1 MRNSES
7 SDISSSYP
15 SHSRWH
21 TTPVTRP
28 EPTLPPQP
36 APEGAEPEGRRS
48 TRRLFSRLFSR
59 CSSQDSSSG
68 SSSVRSLDDDCP
80 STGGESVESDEGARM
95 PHVNCDA
102 GVLETTLG
110 SLRNH
115 RADLAPI
122 KENNNGYHSV
132 LAPSRVERT
141 WRETGIS
148 SSTNTSSGGGS
159 SSSWLSSSLHGR
171 CPPLL
176 SRLRR
181 HARDESTHTGAAG
194 LEEGY
199 SRPRHLLRRWDDLE
213 HKESQE
219 DDDDEEEEDDDEE
232 EEGAVGLEAFRAGHP
247 CSLEDDPLPELEDTS
262 ISFSAR
268 RREAVYENISV
279 SMGPLGGVES
289 QRDVQKEKSISSRDQ
304 EKLRK
309 IKER

>member
-7 SDISSSYP
+7 SDIPSSYP
-15 SHSRWH
+15 SHSRWY

-28 EPTLPPQP
+28 EPTLPLQP

-68 SSSVRSLDDDCP
+68 SSSVRSLDDDSP
-80 STGGESVESDEGARM
+80 STGGESVDSDDGARM
-95 PHVNCDA
+95 PNVNCDA
-102 GVLETTLG
+102 GVSETTL
-110 SLRNH
+110 SSFRNR
-115 RADLAPI
+115 RAELAPI
-122 KENNNGYHSV
+122 KESGDGYHSV
-132 LAPSRVERT
+132 LSRSRGERT
-141 WRETGIS
+141 WRESGI

-181 HARDESTHTGAAG
+181 HARDESTHTG

-199 SRPRHLLRRWDDLE
+199 SRPRHLLRRWNDLD
-213 HKESQE
+213 HKELQE
-219 DDDDEEEEDDDEE
+219 DDDDEEEEDGDEE
-232 EEGAVGLEAFRAGHP
+232 EEGAVGLEAFGAGHP
-247 CSLEDDPLPELEDTS
+247 CSLEDDSLPELEDVS
-262 ISFSAR
+262 VNFSAR
-268 RREAVYENISV
+268 RRVAVYENISV
-279 SMGPLGGVES
+279 STGPLSGIES
-289 QRDVQKEKSISSRDQ
+289 QRDVQKEKSISSQDQ